1 MKIHQ
6 SFLTHDGVAPTAAG
20 KAIDLGF
27 NGDFDIKK
35 NEWNMIF
42 IQFPAK
48 ANGTAM
54 TVKAYTKQADITSL
68 VSDSN
73 AIGTIVVP
81 AEKVQKGGVVGIRM
95 PKGIKRYFTLG
106 ITGTTLPD
114 KVTAGITDIV
124 DTDTEFD
131 WTNYK
136 ALTGTSA
143 VPEVREATTK
153 DIADHA
159 ALTSGVHG
167 LGSS

>member
-6 SFLTHDGVAPTAAG
+6 SFLTHDGVAPTTAG

-35 NEWNMIF
+35 NDWNMIF

-48 ANGTAM
+48 TGGTAM

-68 VSDSN
+68 VSDGN
-73 AIGTIVVP
+73 VIGTIVVP
-81 AEKVQKGGVVGIRM
+81 ADKVQKGGVVGIRM
-95 PKGIKRYFTLG
+95 PNGLKRYFTLG
-106 ITGTTLPD
+106 ITGTTLPAT
-114 KVTAGITDIV
+114 VTAGITDVV
-124 DTDTEFD
+124 DTDTELD

-136 ALTGTSA
+136 AKTGTSA
-143 VPEVREATTK
+143 VPEVRDATTK
-153 DIADHA
+153 DIAEHA

-167 LGSS
+167 LS